1 MDFVSF
7 MAAGQNLIL
16 WVLTIVAGVAAI
28 VSLIH
33 ASIQRS
39 DAFRAVDKQTKVIWV
54 AILAASTVFI
64 WFFQAP
70 SLFYLIGV
78 VAVLVYIVDV
88 RPRVD
93 SIQGKSWF
101 RKVGR

>member
-1 MDFVSF
+1 MNFVSF

-39 DAFRAVDKQTKVIWV
+39 DAFRAVDKQT
-54 AILAASTVFI
+54 VFI